1 MSLRR
6 YKDYKNSS
14 VTWLGDIPTEWHVKR
29 IKHTTY
35 LKGRVG
41 WKGLT
46 SDEYL
51 DSGYAYLVT
60 GTDFSKKFINWC
72 ECHYVEQA
80 RYEDDPFIQL
90 RDGDLLITKDGT
102 IGKLALISGLDR
114 PACLNSGIFLI
125 RPTSDYVT
133 EYMYWV
139 LQSEAFKVFCDLS
152 SLGSTIQHLYQNVFE
167 DFAFPVPSLQEQLSI
182 AAFLDHETAKIDALI
197 AEQEKLI
204 ALLAEKRQAT
214 NSHAVTKGLNPSAPM
229 KDSGVA
235 WLSEVPAHWGVSA
248 LSYLASIDT
257 GSTPDRGEPRYWNG
271 SIPWLKT
278 GEINWA
284 PIREAEEFI
293 TDAGHENSAT
303 KIARPG
309 TLLMAMYGQGITR
322 GRVAL
327 LEIEATYN
335 QACAA
340 IQFGHRITPEFGRY
354 FFMAA
359 YHHVRDAGN
368 ETSQMNLSAGLIAKI
383 RLPVP
388 PADEQKAV
396 VCFLDS
402 EITKLD
408 LLVAES
414 ERVIALLKERRSA
427 LIAAAVT
434 GQIDV
439 RGAIPQAAIESR
451 EPIAA

>member
-1 MSLRR
+1 MSLQR
-6 YKDYKNSS
+6 YEEYKNSG
-14 VTWLGDIPTEWHVKR
+14 VTWLGDIPTEWHVRR

-60 GTDFSKKFINWC
+60 GTDFSKKFINWR

-102 IGKLALISGLDR
+102 IGKLALVSALDR

-125 RPTSDYVT
+125 RPASDYVT

-139 LQSEAFKVFCDLS
+139 LQSEDFKVFCDLS

-182 AAFLDHETAKIDALI
+182 AAFLDREIAKIDLLI

-214 NSHAVTKGLNPSAPM
+214 IARAVMCGLNLEVQM
-229 KDSGVA
+229 KDVAVEWLGKMPEHWKIITISKATTKITNGYVGPTRDILVDEGIPYVQATHVKKGRVNFGNDYFVDTTWSQCHAKSILREDDVLIVQTGAGTGDVGLVSKNESGFNCHA
-235 WLSEVPAHWGVSA
+235 LIILSTDKSKMVGAYLAAVLHSPYGRAK
-248 LSYLASIDT
+248 LASIQT
-257 GSTPDRGEPRYWNG
+257 GAMHPHLNCGEV
-271 SIPWLKT
+271 KFV
-278 GEINWA
+278 E
-284 PIREAEEFI
+284 
-293 TDAGHENSAT
+293 
-303 KIARPG
+303 
-309 TLLMAMYGQGITR
+309 
-322 GRVAL
+322 V
-327 LEIEATYN
+327 
-335 QACAA
+335 
-340 IQFGHRITPEFGRY
+340 
-354 FFMAA
+354 
-359 YHHVRDAGN
+359 
-368 ETSQMNLSAGLIAKI
+368 
-383 RLPVP
+383 PVP
-388 PADEQKAV
+388 PLSEQLEIV
-396 VCFLDS
+396 NFLDT
-402 EITKLD
+402 ETRKLETLEAEVASAIS
-408 LLVAES
+408 LLN
-414 ERVIALLKERRSA
+414 ERRRA
-427 LIAAAVT
+427 LITAAVT

-439 RGAIPQAAIESR
+439 RGIKPQTAVVNL
-451 EPIAA
+451 